1 MDTLVRHKSF
11 TYRTSTEWT
20 GGKAAHLTS
29 FGKPSLRVASPPEF
43 RGEPNV
49 WTPEDLIVAAVET
62 CLLMT
67 FTSIA
72 AKRNIDFEAYYSEA
86 VGLLYFTNEHY
97 RFTRIEVKPTI
108 IVREERQIE
117 DALKAIHD
125 AHKDCLIANS
135 LNGEVVIEPEVRT
148 RDAA

>member
-11 TYRTSTEWT
+11 TYRTSTEWL
-20 GGKAAHLTS
+20 GGKAAQLSS
-29 FGKPSLRVASPPEF
+29 FGKPILRVASPPEF

-72 AKRNIDFEAYYSEA
+72 AKRGIDFEAYYSEA
-86 VGLLYFTNEHY
+86 VGLLYFTKEHY

-108 IVREERQIE
+108 IVREEAQVE
-117 DALKAIHD
+117 AALKAIED

-135 LNGEVVIEPEVRT
+135 LSSEVVIDPEVRT